1 MRTKRIALICL
12 VVALSLG
19 GVMFVGT
26 GMAADPNVG
35 RVRVLHAVPSGL
47 VVDIE
52 VDGDVVTSNLSYK
65 GLTPYYAVEAGE
77 HTVEVWVEPWPYP
90 ALSETAYL
98 TGGMDFT
105 IAGVG
110 QGFDLSAAS
119 YEDDNSPSNSD
130 TVRFIHLS
138 PNTGPIDV
146 AVRGTLV
153 YTIASN
159 VPYTGTS
166 GYIGGLGPGPVV
178 FEVRSAGEIT
188 PLLTITPILE
198 QDTINTF
205 FIVGL
210 SGNEAT
216 PLEVIHSVDQRFFWT
231 YMPLMV
237 RELGGPG
244 SARLPDN

>member
-1 MRTKRIALICL
+1 MRTKRTALMCLVIAL
-12 VVALSLG
+12 ALG
-19 GVMFVGT
+19 GVLFLGT
-26 GMAADPNVG
+26 GLAADSNTG
-35 RVRVLHAVPSGL
+35 RVRVLHAVPGGP
-47 VVDIE
+47 VVGIR

-77 HTVEVWVEPWPYP
+77 HTVEVLVAGIPF
-90 ALSETAYL
+90 LSETAYL

-105 IAGVG
+105 IAGIG
-110 QGFDLSAAS
+110 QVPNLSAAS

-138 PNTGPIDV
+138 PDTGPIDV

-166 GYIGGLGPGPVV
+166 GYIGGLGPGPVA

-188 PLLTITPILE
+188 LLLTFTRTLE
-198 QDTINTF
+198 ESTINTF
-205 FIVGL
+205 FVVGL
-210 SGNEAT
+210 SGGGAN
-216 PLEVIHSVDQRFFWT
+216 PLDVIHSVDQRFFWT
-231 YMPLMV
+231 YMPLVV
-237 RELGGPG
+237 RELGVPG